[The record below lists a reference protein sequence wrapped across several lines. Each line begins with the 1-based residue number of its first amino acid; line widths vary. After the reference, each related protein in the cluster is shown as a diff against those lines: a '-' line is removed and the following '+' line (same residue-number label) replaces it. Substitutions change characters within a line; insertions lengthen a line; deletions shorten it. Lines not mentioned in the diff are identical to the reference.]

1 MKKLF
6 LHLSVLCGLFAATQ
20 PTLFANTESEQTEAS
35 ETSGKKSKKKS
46 KKSKS
51 KKEEKEAVIG
61 PVGAALQNINYFTD
75 AKPSPTATH
84 YFFLGS
90 ASWCGP
96 CKAVMPKIVE
106 QYPKMKEAGVEIILV
121 ANESNENAKKYLES
135 YKAEF
140 AGAAPTELLKIPG
153 YVANQNGIPNMVLVD
168 AEGNTVTSGHGRML
182 LQWRQLT
189 NQPME
194 AGPGEATKAIEEIDF
209 MNGKPNKKANYY
221 IYLHSSS
228 TCVAC
233 KSIVPTIVKE
243 YKKMK
248 KGNVEMILLSHDST
262 PEQAKAYIK
271 ENRIKFPALMDTD
284 ASKVLPGY
292 TAVSLIP
299 SAVII
304 DKHGTVIKQG
314 HGSLILEWK
323 SFCP

>member
-6 LHLSVLCGLFAATQ
+6 LHIAVLCGLFAATQ
-20 PTLFANTESEQTEAS
+20 PTLFADTESEQTA
-35 ETSGKKSKKKS
+35 TSKTSSKKAKKKS

-61 PVGAALQNINYFTD
+61 TVGAALQNINYISD

-84 YFFLGS
+84 YFFLAS

-121 ANESNENAKKYLES
+121 ANEPNENAKKYLES

-140 AGAAPTELLKIPG
+140 AGASPAELRNIPG
-153 YVANQNGIPNMVLVD
+153 YTPNNAGIPNMVLVD
-168 AEGNTVTSGHGRML
+168 AEGNTITSGHGRML

-194 AGPGEATKAIEEIDF
+194 AGPGDATKAIAEIDF
-209 MNGKPNKKANYY
+209 MNGKPSKKANYY

-248 KGNVEMILLSHDST
+248 KANVEMILLSHDST
-262 PEQAKAYIK
+262 QEQAKAYIK
-271 ENRIKFPALMDTD
+271 ENRIKFPAIMDTD
-284 ASKVLPGY
+284 AAKSLPGY
-292 TAVSLIP
+292 TQVSGIP

-304 DKHGTVIKQG
+304 DKHGTVLKQG